1 MAKTKGNDN
10 YLHACNEDKVEIANY
25 KKSIIDAGLS
35 KDDLDKILRVFL
47 FGAPTLKNSKDT
59 NGFNKR
65 LRDYGWGVSGYDRNK
80 LERALLKNSSINSFV
95 VIKSNSIAETR
106 KIMNFESK
114 MCVSHERILLKQ
126 NGSAVINELNEY
138 SFDEKEDRMQCL
150 FRHIRNSLAHN
161 RTYLFENG
169 FIFLEDIEGESE
181 AVTACILVNLETLL
195 RWADVLEKEGKHDG

>member
-1 MAKTKGNDN
+1 MAKTKGNEN
-10 YLHACNEDKVEIANY
+10 YLHACNEGKVEIANY

-35 KDDLDKILRVFL
+35 KEDLDKILRVFL
-47 FGAPTLKNSKDT
+47 FGAPTLNNNKNS
-59 NGFNKR
+59 NGFNMR

-106 KIMNFESK
+106 KLMNLESK
-114 MCVSHERILLKQ
+114 ICISHERVLLKQ
-126 NGSAVINELNEY
+126 NGTASINEQNEY

-169 FIFLEDIEGESE
+169 FILLEDIEGDSE
-181 AVTACILVNLETLL
+181 TVTACILVNLKTLL